1 MKIYP
6 MVSVIIPCFNS
17 SMFMREAI
25 ESIMN
30 QSYPELEILLIDD
43 GSTDNTLDIIQELS
57 ALDGRIKLVRNER
70 NLKLV
75 NTLNKGISLCNG
87 KYIARMDADDIAC
100 PLRIEKQVA
109 YMETHPE
116 IGLLGSFIEE
126 FDDKRIIGRGIQP
139 ISDERI
145 RAYIFTA
152 SAFFHPGVLIR
163 RDVLSAHN
171 LQYEEQF
178 TIGQDHALWIN
189 MLQHTKAA
197 NIPEILL
204 RYRVN
209 AQSLTQVSNRN
220 RSSRRVVLKAI
231 YRSAISKAGLQLSDE
246 ELSLYSCS
254 MAKQDVIEVVD
265 ADVSDLIKL
274 YDKVIKYAVKNQGI
288 NRSYLKKYLA
298 IRFIAFLFYTNAK
311 KRPYQVV
318 KSIFSSYFYV
328 GIYAFIMRKYQL

>member
-1 MKIYP
+1 MKMYP
-6 MVSVIIPCFNS
+6 LVSVVIPCFNS
-17 SMFMREAI
+17 GMYMREAI

-30 QSYPELEILLIDD
+30 QSYSELEIILIDD

-57 ALDGRIKLVRNER
+57 MLDSRIKLVRNEQ

-75 NTLNKGISLCNG
+75 NTLNKGIALCKG
-87 KYIARMDADDIAC
+87 KYIARMDADDIAY

-109 YMETHPE
+109 YMEMHPE

-126 FDDKRIIGRGIQP
+126 FNDKGTIGRGIQP

-152 SAFFHPGVLIR
+152 SAFFHPGVLLR
-163 RDVLSAHN
+163 KDVLSEYN
-171 LQYEEQF
+171 LKYEEQF

-231 YRSAISKAGLQLSDE
+231 YKSAISKIGLQLSEE
-246 ELSLYSCS
+246 ELSLYACS
-254 MAKQDVIEVVD
+254 MAKQDVIEFMD
-265 ADVSDLIKL
+265 TDVSELIKL
-274 YDKVIKYAVKNQGI
+274 YEKVIDYAVKNQGI
-288 NRSYLKKYLA
+288 NRNYLKKYLA
-298 IRFIAFLFYTNAK
+298 FRFVAFIFYTNAMK
-311 KRPYQVV
+311 QPYQVI